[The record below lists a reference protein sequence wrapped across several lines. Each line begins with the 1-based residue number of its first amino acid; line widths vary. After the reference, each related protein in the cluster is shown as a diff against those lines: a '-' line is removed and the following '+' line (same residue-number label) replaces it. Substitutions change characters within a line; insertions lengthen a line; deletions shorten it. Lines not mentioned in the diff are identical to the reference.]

1 MSESNWTGLINEM
14 LDISLYLFNLK
25 MKKKCFHFSEKI
37 ALFTERVFV
46 TQVRLSF
53 QYEMKSLHR
62 VYVNCFHDGMSL
74 FSKERTL
81 KGTCEEQSI
90 RLAWHRYYELLYW

>member
-25 MKKKCFHFSEKI
+25 MKKKCFHFSEEI
-37 ALFTERVFV
+37 ALFTGRVFV

-74 FSKERTL
+74 FCKERTL